1 MEQRL
6 YIDGMTC
13 QNCRQS
19 VHNKLAAIEGVS
31 HVNVSLENGS
41 ALFDTLHPLDP
52 ITIQDVLGEKYTVS
66 QYDNLIQQL
75 APSKWKQLRPLFI
88 IFTYVVL
95 GSILL
100 SLGKELHLYF
110 SNFMGLFYLV
120 FSLFK
125 CLDYT
130 SFPHS
135 FQQYDPIAKRIPLYG
150 WIYPFIEIGL
160 SILFLTQLY
169 LTFALW
175 VTLIVLG
182 STTVGVVGQ
191 LRKKE
196 QIQCACLGTV
206 LDLPMTEATLIENT
220 IMLAMALAMLFNLV

>member
-1 MEQRL
+1 M
-6 YIDGMTC
+6 
-13 QNCRQS
+13 
-19 VHNKLAAIEGVS
+19 
-31 HVNVSLENGS
+31 
-41 ALFDTLHPLDP
+41 
-52 ITIQDVLGEKYTVS
+52 
-66 QYDNLIQQL
+66 
-75 APSKWKQLRPLFI
+75 
-88 IFTYVVL
+88 

-100 SLGKELHLYF
+100 SLGKEPKLYS

-125 CLDYT
+125 FLDYT
-130 SFPHS
+130 SFPPS
-135 FQQYDPIAKRIPLYG
+135 FRQYDPIAKRIPFYG

-160 SILFLTQLY
+160 GVLFLTQLH
-169 LTFALW
+169 LVFALW
-175 VTLIVLG
+175 ITLIVLG

-196 QIQCACLGTV
+196 RIQCACLGTV